1 MNKLIGITVFLV
13 LVYAALFL
21 VNRDAFTFDTHF
33 AILERLGRYGILALA
48 AGLLIITG
56 GIDLSIGSQVVLTSA
71 VFGLVL
77 TKTALGFWP
86 ALGAMVL
93 VALAIG
99 LAHGLLVAKVG
110 LQPFMVTL
118 CGLFIYRSLARYI
131 CGDKTIEQLA
141 NNMQETMALTNGE
154 LFGLPRYFCVLAVLI
169 LVCTVFLHFSVFG
182 RYFVA
187 LGSNE
192 QAARYAG
199 INTDFYRILAYVLAA
214 LLTVVYAFL
223 SLTKTPSV
231 EPSAT
236 GVNDELVAIG
246 SAVLGGCSLRGGEG
260 TVYGMVVGAL
270 ILVMLRMMTTF
281 WRVSSSLEGI
291 MIGCILLAGVIV
303 DEILRRR
310 QRRMK

>member
-1 MNKLIGITVFLV
+1 MAIT
-13 LVYAALFL
+13 
-21 VNRDAFTFDTHF
+21 F
-33 AILERLGRYGILALA
+33 AI
-48 AGLLIITG
+48 
-56 GIDLSIGSQVVLTSA
+56 
-71 VFGLVL
+71 
-77 TKTALGFWP
+77 
-86 ALGAMVL
+86 
-93 VALAIG
+93 
-99 LAHGLLVAKVG
+99 
-110 LQPFMVTL
+110 
-118 CGLFIYRSLARYI
+118 
-131 CGDKTIEQLA
+131 
-141 NNMQETMALTNGE
+141 
-154 LFGLPRYFCVLAVLI
+154 LAVLI